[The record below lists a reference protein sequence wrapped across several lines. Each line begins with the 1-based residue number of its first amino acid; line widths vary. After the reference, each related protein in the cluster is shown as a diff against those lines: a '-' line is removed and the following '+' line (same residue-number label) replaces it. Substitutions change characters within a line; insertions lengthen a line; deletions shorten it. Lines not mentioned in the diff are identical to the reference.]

1 MLTLKYIFAFVICTP
16 AWILCL
22 WGMGTLMEWVLDRI
36 APLEEAGFLLYILGG
51 IIALV
56 VSIVIPSLF
65 FAIGMAVWELAAL
78 LFGIR

>member
-1 MLTLKYIFAFVICTP
+1 
-16 AWILCL
+16 
-22 WGMGTLMEWVLDRI
+22 MEWVLDRI

-78 LFGIR
+78 LFGIS